1 VGCARVRTLL
11 TLSCSSTLAQ
21 LKPPLFQLKLLFLQL
36 QPFCSQLQIL
46 YGAQGVLLVL
56 RG

>member
-1 VGCARVRTLL
+1 MGCAHVRTVL
-11 TLSCSSTLAQ
+11 TLSCRSMLAQ

-36 QPFCSQLQIL
+36 QPFCSQLQVL
-46 YGAQGVLLVL
+46 YGARGVLLVL